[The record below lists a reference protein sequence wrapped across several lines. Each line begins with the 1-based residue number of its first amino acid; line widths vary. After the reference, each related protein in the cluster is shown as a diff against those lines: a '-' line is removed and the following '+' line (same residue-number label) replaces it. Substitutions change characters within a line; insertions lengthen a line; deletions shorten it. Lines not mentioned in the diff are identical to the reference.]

1 MNTPSTSHNG
11 NNQFYP
17 TGSVGDH
24 SKKKEPVLPNFDVVL
39 TKYDLEPPK
48 IESQSICAKHFQYD
62 GVFRAM
68 NCHPVSAELVDDEES
83 RDSIFEELE
92 LPPKSV
98 ATKKEESTSAEETK
112 ATKLFFNG
120 IYLGTFQLTNA
131 QRASRLIRPTLPP
144 VNSISLS
151 QIDTDPLTVE
161 YRSTS
166 TCKGSKTPCAQSCSQ
181 NGSSENC
188 PVDEFRSFSE
198 MSCSSEQE
206 NFSNY
211 HLIFPP
217 LRTSLSEVHLLQ
229 SQNKWIRV
237 CRYLQR
243 ARQFLSFKLG
253 CRK

>member
-17 TGSVGDH
+17 SGSVGDH
-24 SKKKEPVLPNFDVVL
+24 SKEKDPVLPNFDVVL

-48 IESQSICAKHFQYD
+48 IKSKSIFSKHSQYD
-62 GVFRAM
+62 GLFRAM
-68 NCHPVSAELVDDEES
+68 NCRPVSASLVDDEEN
-83 RDSIFEELE
+83 RESIFEELE

-98 ATKKEESTSAEETK
+98 ATKKEDSTSAEETK
-112 ATKLFFNG
+112 ATELFCNG

-131 QRASRLIRPTLPP
+131 QRTSRLIRPTLNP

-151 QIDTDPLTVE
+151 QTDPDLLTVE
-161 YRSTS
+161 YRCTS
-166 TCKGSKTPCAQSCSQ
+166 TCKDSKTPCAQSCSQ

-188 PVDEFRSFSE
+188 ALAKLRSFSE
-198 MSCSSEQE
+198 ISCSSEQE

-211 HLIFPP
+211 QLILPP
-217 LRTSLSEVHLLQ
+217 LRSLSGAHLLQ
-229 SQNKWIRV
+229 PQNRWIRV

-243 ARQFLSFKLG
+243 ARQFLRICLG